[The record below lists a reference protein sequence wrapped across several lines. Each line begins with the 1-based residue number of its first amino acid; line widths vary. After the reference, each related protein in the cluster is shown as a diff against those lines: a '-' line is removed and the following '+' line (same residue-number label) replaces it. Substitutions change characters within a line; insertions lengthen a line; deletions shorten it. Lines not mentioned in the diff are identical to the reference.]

1 MISFS
6 PRGRRWPEG
15 PDEGDRLLMYQ
26 TGDRTRYARRLRA
39 DSTHAEDQLWALVR
53 GRRFE
58 GLKFRRQAPVA
69 GKIVDFLCPELK
81 LVVELDGGIHAL
93 RIVED
98 AERELLIAEA
108 GFLVLR
114 SGNEAFLRNPNI
126 LLDAI
131 RLRASEMR
139 NRPPHPSGSAAHLLP
154 RGEKGSD

>member
-1 MISFS
+1 MH
-6 PRGRRWPEG
+6 
-15 PDEGDRLLMYQ
+15 Q
-26 TGDRTRYARRLRA
+26 TENRTRHARRLRA
-39 DSTHAEDQLWALVR
+39 ESTHAEDQLWGLLR

-58 GLKFRRQAPVA
+58 GFKFRRQAPVA

-81 LVVELDGGIHAL
+81 LVIELDGGIHDL
-93 RIVED
+93 KIVED

-126 LLDAI
+126 LLEAI

-139 NRPPHPSGSAAHLLP
+139 
-154 RGEKGSD
+154 K

>member
-1 MISFS
+1 MH
-6 PRGRRWPEG
+6 
-15 PDEGDRLLMYQ
+15 Q
-26 TGDRTRYARRLRA
+26 TGDRTRRARQLR
-39 DSTHAEDQLWALVR
+39 TRTTGAEDHLWTLVR

-81 LVVELDGGIHAL
+81 LVIELDGGVHDL
-93 RIVED
+93 RSVED
-98 AERELLIAEA
+98 AERDLLISEA

-154 RGEKGSD
+154 RGEKD

>member
-1 MISFS
+1 MH
-6 PRGRRWPEG
+6 
-15 PDEGDRLLMYQ
+15 Q

-39 DSTHAEDQLWALVR
+39 EGTHAEDQLWALLR

-58 GLKFRRQAPVA
+58 GLKFRRQVPVA

-81 LVVELDGGIHAL
+81 LVIELNGGVHDL

-114 SGNEAFLRNPNI
+114 SGNEAAFLRNPNI

-139 NRPPHPSGSAAHLLP
+139 
-154 RGEKGSD
+154 K

>member
-1 MISFS
+1 MH
-6 PRGRRWPEG
+6 
-15 PDEGDRLLMYQ
+15 Q
-26 TGDRTRYARRLRA
+26 TGDRTRRARRLRA
-39 DSTHAEDQLWALVR
+39 ETTLAEDKLWVLLQ

-58 GLKFRRQAPVA
+58 GFKFRRLAPVA
-69 GKIVDFLCPELK
+69 GKIVDFLCPELR
-81 LVVELDGGIHAL
+81 LVIELDGGIHDL

-114 SGNEAFLRNPNI
+114 SDNEAFLRNPNS

-131 RLRASEMR
+131 RLRASEMW

-154 RGEKGSD
+154 RGEKD

>member
-1 MISFS
+1 MH
-6 PRGRRWPEG
+6 
-15 PDEGDRLLMYQ
+15 Q
-26 TGDRTRYARRLRA
+26 TADRTRYARRLRA
-39 DSTHAEDQLWALVR
+39 ETTRAEDQLWTLLR

-81 LVVELDGGIHAL
+81 LAIELDGGVHDL

-98 AERELLIAEA
+98 AERDLLIAEA

-114 SGNEAFLRNPNI
+114 SGNEAFLRNPNV

-131 RLRASEMR
+131 RLRASRMR
-139 NRPPHPSGSAAHLLP
+139 T
-154 RGEKGSD
+154 

>member
-1 MISFS
+1 MHQS
-6 PRGRRWPEG
+6 P
-15 PDEGDRLLMYQ
+15 
-26 TGDRTRYARRLRA
+26 DRTRRARRLRGE
-39 DSTHAEDQLWALVR
+39 TTRAEDQLWTLLR
-53 GRRFE
+53 GRRLE

-81 LVVELDGGIHAL
+81 LVIELDGGVHDL

-98 AERELLIAEA
+98 AERDLLIAEA

-114 SGNEAFLRNPNI
+114 SENEAFLRNPTI

-139 NRPPHPSGSAAHLLP
+139 TQPPHPSGSAAHLLP
-154 RGEKGSD
+154 RGEKD

>member
-1 MISFS
+1 MH
-6 PRGRRWPEG
+6 
-15 PDEGDRLLMYQ
+15 Q
-26 TGDRTRYARRLRA
+26 TDDRTRYARRLRTQ
-39 DSTHAEDQLWALVR
+39 STHAEDQLWTLLR

-81 LVVELDGGIHAL
+81 LVIELDGGVHDL

-108 GFLVLR
+108 RFLVLR

-126 LLDAI
+126 LLDQI

-139 NRPPHPSGSAAHLLP
+139 
-154 RGEKGSD
+154 K